1 MIDALT
7 GIAGLVLVGVALW
20 DVFETIV
27 VPRPTPGWLRIGRYV
42 IRWTWRPYR
51 NIVVRFKTGLARDS
65 LLGLYAPGAAIL
77 LLAVWLAFIVVGYGL
92 ILFALRADLNPTP
105 QTLGDAIYFAGSSI
119 LTIGFGDIV
128 ATSGIARLVVVIG
141 AATGLG
147 IVALVIT
154 FLFSLFG
161 SYQRREVAV
170 VTLSARAKA
179 PPSAMLLLL
188 TYARLDLVDELPAL
202 FREWEVWTAEVL
214 DTHVSYPLLGYFRSS
229 HDNVSWISSLGA
241 VLDAASLVLTTVTN
255 VPRGHAKITHRIGT
269 HLVEDITNI
278 LGLKGDGSAVD
289 RDEFAVVYAKLG
301 KVGYELEPEDD
312 AWHAFERER
321 SSYAGRLLAMAD
333 YWATPAPVWVS
344 RPSMGESLAHIRPS
358 ETPSDDGA
366 PVTAVA
372 TTADAKGARTPG

>member
-1 MIDALT
+1 VADALI
-7 GIAGLVLVGVALW
+7 GVAGLVLLGLALW
-20 DVFETIV
+20 DVFQTIV

-42 IRWTWRPYR
+42 IRGTWRPYR
-51 NIVVRFKTGLARDS
+51 NVVLRFKTGLARDS
-65 LLGLYAPGAAIL
+65 LLGLYAPGMAIL
-77 LLAVWLAFIVVGYGL
+77 LLVVWLVFIIAGYGL
-92 ILFALRADLNPTP
+92 ILFALRADLSPVP
-105 QTLGDAIYFAGSSI
+105 QTIGDAMYFGASSI

-128 ATSGIARLVVVIG
+128 ATTGIARLVVVIG

-170 VTLSARAKA
+170 VTLAARAKA
-179 PPSAMLLLL
+179 PPSAMMLLI
-188 TYARLDLVDELPAL
+188 TYARLGLVDELPEL

-241 VLDAASLVLTTVTN
+241 VLDAASLVMTTIKG
-255 VPRGHAKITHRIGT
+255 VPTGHAKITHRVGT

-278 LGLKGDGSAVD
+278 VGLKGEGSAVD
-289 RDEFAVVYAKLG
+289 RAEFAVVYTKLG

-312 AWHAFERER
+312 AWRAFERER
-321 SSYAGRLLAMAD
+321 ASYAGKLLALAD

-366 PVTAVA
+366 PVAAVA
-372 TTADAKGARTPG
+372 TAADVKGARTPG

>member
-1 MIDALT
+1 MIETVL
-7 GIAGLVLVGVALW
+7 GIAGLLLVGLALW
-20 DVFETIV
+20 DVFQTIV

-42 IRWTWRPYR
+42 VRWTWRPYR
-51 NIVVRFKTGLARDS
+51 NIVVRFKTGLQRDAI
-65 LLGLYAPGAAIL
+65 LGLYAPGAAIML
-77 LLAVWLAFIVVGYGL
+77 LVVWLMTIVVGYGL
-92 ILFALRADLNPTP
+92 ILFALRADLQPVP
-105 QTLGDAIYFAGSSI
+105 QTIGDAVYFAASSI

-128 ATSGIARLVVVIG
+128 ATSGVARTVVVIG

-161 SYQRREVAV
+161 SYQRREVLV
-170 VTLSARAKA
+170 VTLAARAKA
-179 PPSAMLLLL
+179 PPSAMMLLI
-188 TYARLDLVDELPAL
+188 TYARLGLVDELPSL

-241 VLDAASLVLTTVTN
+241 VLDAASLVMTTIKGLPT
-255 VPRGHAKITHRIGT
+255 GHAKITHRVGT
-269 HLVEDITNI
+269 HLVEDIANI
-278 LGLKGDGSAVD
+278 LGLKGEGSAVD
-289 RDEFAVVYAKLG
+289 RDEFAVVYTKLS

-321 SSYAGRLLAMAD
+321 ASYAGRLLALAD

-366 PVTAVA
+366 SVTAVA
-372 TTADAKGARTPG
+372 DVKGARTPG

>member
-1 MIDALT
+1 MIETVL
-7 GIAGLVLVGVALW
+7 GIAGLLLVGLALW
-20 DVFETIV
+20 DVFQTIV

-42 IRWTWRPYR
+42 VRWTWRPYR
-51 NIVVRFKTGLARDS
+51 NIIVRFKTGLARDAM
-65 LLGLYAPGAAIL
+65 LGLYAPGAAIM
-77 LLAVWLAFIVVGYGL
+77 LLAVWLVVIVVGYGL
-92 ILFALRADLNPTP
+92 ILFALRADLQPSP
-105 QTLGDAIYFAGSSI
+105 QTIGDAVYFAASSI

-128 ATSGIARLVVVIG
+128 ATGGVARTVVVIG

-161 SYQRREVAV
+161 SYQRREVLV
-170 VTLSARAKA
+170 VTLAARAKA
-179 PPSAMLLLL
+179 PPSAMMLLIP
-188 TYARLDLVDELPAL
+188 YARLDLVDELPSL

-241 VLDAASLVLTTVTN
+241 VLDAASLVLTTIKGLPT
-255 VPRGHAKITHRIGT
+255 GHAKITHRVGT
-269 HLVEDITNI
+269 HLVEDIANI
-278 LGLKGDGSAVD
+278 LGLKGEGSAVE
-289 RDEFAVVYAKLG
+289 RAEFAVVYAKLG

-312 AWHAFERER
+312 AWRAFERER
-321 SSYAGRLLAMAD
+321 ASYAGRLLALAD

-366 PVTAVA
+366 SVTAVA
-372 TTADAKGARTPG
+372 AATDVKGARTPG

>member
-1 MIDALT
+1 VIETVL
-7 GIAGLVLVGVALW
+7 GIAGLLLVGLALW
-20 DVFETIV
+20 DVFQTIV

-42 IRWTWRPYR
+42 VRWTWRPYR
-51 NIVVRFKTGLARDS
+51 SIVVRFKTGLARDAM
-65 LLGLYAPGAAIL
+65 LGLYAPGAAIML
-77 LLAVWLAFIVVGYGL
+77 LVVWLVVIVVGYGL
-92 ILFALRADLNPTP
+92 ILFALRADLQPVP
-105 QTLGDAIYFAGSSI
+105 QTIGDAVYFAASSI

-128 ATSGIARLVVVIG
+128 ATSGVARTVVVIG

-161 SYQRREVAV
+161 SYQRREVLV
-170 VTLSARAKA
+170 VTLAARAKA
-179 PPSAMLLLL
+179 PPSAMMLLI
-188 TYARLDLVDELPAL
+188 TYARLGLVDELPSL

-229 HDNVSWISSLGA
+229 HDNVSWVSSLGA
-241 VLDAASLVLTTVTN
+241 VLDAAALVMTTIKG
-255 VPRGHAKITHRIGT
+255 VPTGHAKITHRVGT
-269 HLVEDITNI
+269 HLVEDIANI
-278 LGLKGDGSAVD
+278 QGLKGEGSAVE
-289 RDEFAVVYAKLG
+289 RAEFDVVYAKLG

-312 AWHAFERER
+312 AWRAFERER
-321 SSYAGRLLAMAD
+321 ASYAGRLLALAD

-366 PVTAVA
+366 SVAPVAAAAEV
-372 TTADAKGARTPG
+372 KGARTPG

>member
-1 MIDALT
+1 MIETVL
-7 GIAGLVLVGVALW
+7 GIAGLLLVGLALW
-20 DVFETIV
+20 DVFQTIV

-42 IRWTWRPYR
+42 VRWTWRPYR
-51 NIVVRFKTGLARDS
+51 SIVVRFKTGLARDAMR
-65 LLGLYAPGAAIL
+65 GLYAPGAAIML
-77 LLAVWLAFIVVGYGL
+77 LVVWLVVIVVGYGL
-92 ILFALRADLNPTP
+92 ILFALRADLQPVP
-105 QTLGDAIYFAGSSI
+105 QTIGDAVYFAASSI

-128 ATSGIARLVVVIG
+128 ATSGVARTVVVIG

-161 SYQRREVAV
+161 SYQRREVLV
-170 VTLSARAKA
+170 VTLAARAKA
-179 PPSAMLLLL
+179 PPSAMMLLI
-188 TYARLDLVDELPAL
+188 TYARLGLVDELPSL

-241 VLDAASLVLTTVTN
+241 VLDAAALVMTTIKG
-255 VPRGHAKITHRIGT
+255 VPTGHAKITHRVGT
-269 HLVEDITNI
+269 HLVEDIANI
-278 LGLKGDGSAVD
+278 QGLKGEGSAVE
-289 RDEFAVVYAKLG
+289 RAEFDVVYAKLG

-312 AWHAFERER
+312 AWRAFERER
-321 SSYAGRLLAMAD
+321 ASYAGRLLALAD

-366 PVTAVA
+366 SVAPVAAAAEV
-372 TTADAKGARTPG
+372 KGARTPG

>member
-1 MIDALT
+1 MIETVL
-7 GIAGLVLVGVALW
+7 GIAGLLLVGLALW
-20 DVFETIV
+20 DVFQTIV

-42 IRWTWRPYR
+42 VRWTWRPYR
-51 NIVVRFKTGLARDS
+51 NIIVRFRTGLARDAM
-65 LLGLYAPGAAIL
+65 LGLYAPGAAIML
-77 LLAVWLAFIVVGYGL
+77 LVVWLVVIVVGYGL
-92 ILFALRADLNPTP
+92 ILFALRADLQPVP
-105 QTLGDAIYFAGSSI
+105 QTIGDAVYFAASSI

-128 ATSGIARLVVVIG
+128 ATSGVARTVVVIG

-161 SYQRREVAV
+161 SYQRREVLV
-170 VTLSARAKA
+170 VTLAARAKA
-179 PPSAMLLLL
+179 PPSAMMLLI
-188 TYARLDLVDELPAL
+188 TYARLGLVDELPSL

-241 VLDAASLVLTTVTN
+241 VLDAAALVMTTIKG
-255 VPRGHAKITHRIGT
+255 VPTGHAKITHRVGT
-269 HLVEDITNI
+269 HLVEDIANI
-278 LGLKGDGSAVD
+278 QGLKGEGSAVE
-289 RDEFAVVYAKLG
+289 RAEFDVVYAKLG

-312 AWHAFERER
+312 AWRAFERER
-321 SSYAGRLLAMAD
+321 ASYAGRLLALAD

-366 PVTAVA
+366 SVAPVAAAAEV
-372 TTADAKGARTPG
+372 KGARTPG

>member
-1 MIDALT
+1 MIETVL
-7 GIAGLVLVGVALW
+7 GIAGLLLVGLALW
-20 DVFETIV
+20 DVFQTIV

-42 IRWTWRPYR
+42 VRWTWRPYR
-51 NIVVRFKTGLARDS
+51 SIVVRFKTGLARDAM
-65 LLGLYAPGAAIL
+65 LGLYAPGAAIML
-77 LLAVWLAFIVVGYGL
+77 LVVWLVVIVVGYGL
-92 ILFALRADLNPTP
+92 ILFALRADLQPVP
-105 QTLGDAIYFAGSSI
+105 QTIGDAVYFAASSI

-128 ATSGIARLVVVIG
+128 ATSGVARTVVVIG

-161 SYQRREVAV
+161 SYQRREVLV
-170 VTLSARAKA
+170 VTLAARAKA
-179 PPSAMLLLL
+179 PPSAMMLLI
-188 TYARLDLVDELPAL
+188 TYARLGLVDELPSL

-229 HDNVSWISSLGA
+229 HDNVSWVSSLGA
-241 VLDAASLVLTTVTN
+241 VLDAAALVMTTIKG
-255 VPRGHAKITHRIGT
+255 VPTGHAKITHRVGT
-269 HLVEDITNI
+269 HLVEDIANI
-278 LGLKGDGSAVD
+278 QGLKGEGSAVE
-289 RDEFAVVYAKLG
+289 RAEFDVVYAKLG

-312 AWHAFERER
+312 AWRAFERER
-321 SSYAGRLLAMAD
+321 ASYAGRLLALAD

-366 PVTAVA
+366 SVAPVAAAAEV
-372 TTADAKGARTPG
+372 KGARTPG

>member
-1 MIDALT
+1 MIETVL
-7 GIAGLVLVGVALW
+7 GIAGLLLVGLALW
-20 DVFETIV
+20 DVFQTIV

-42 IRWTWRPYR
+42 VRWTWRPYR
-51 NIVVRFKTGLARDS
+51 NIIVRFKTGLARDAM
-65 LLGLYAPGAAIL
+65 LGLYAPGAAIM
-77 LLAVWLAFIVVGYGL
+77 LLAVWLVVIVVGYGL
-92 ILFALRADLNPTP
+92 ILFALRADLQPSP
-105 QTLGDAIYFAGSSI
+105 QTIGDAVYFAASSI

-128 ATSGIARLVVVIG
+128 ATGGVARTVVVIG

-161 SYQRREVAV
+161 SYQRREVLV
-170 VTLSARAKA
+170 VTLAARAKA
-179 PPSAMLLLL
+179 PPSAMMLLI
-188 TYARLDLVDELPAL
+188 TYARLDLVDELPSL

-241 VLDAASLVLTTVTN
+241 VLDAASLVLTTIKGLPT
-255 VPRGHAKITHRIGT
+255 GHAKITHRVGT
-269 HLVEDITNI
+269 HLVEDIANI
-278 LGLKGDGSAVD
+278 LGLKGEGSAVE
-289 RDEFAVVYAKLG
+289 RAEFAVVYAKLG

-312 AWHAFERER
+312 AWRAFERER
-321 SSYAGRLLAMAD
+321 ASYAGRLLALAD

-366 PVTAVA
+366 SVTAVA
-372 TTADAKGARTPG
+372 AATDVKGARTPG